1 MSLSQIT
8 LSGTIKENAEQKTT
22 TNGNSVISFMMMVLR
37 YDSRAKEEKS
47 YPVKVNMWGET
58 FADQLTQ
65 LTAGTRVI
73 VTGRLQLDQFNDRN
87 GKMVRLAVVDAN
99 KVASLKDLANAS
111 SGSSRTMSDPYSD
124 MASSSIGS
132 ETDALSSEEVPF

>member
-8 LSGTIKENAEQKTT
+8 LSGTIKEDAEQKTT
-22 TNGNSVISFMMMVLR
+22 TNGNAVISFMMTVLR

-58 FADQLTQ
+58 FADQVPQ

-87 GKMVRLAVVDAN
+87 GKMVRLAAIDAN
-99 KVASLKDLANAS
+99 RVASLKDLANAS
-111 SGSSRTMSDPYSD
+111 SGSSKMMSDPYAD
-124 MASSSIGS
+124 MARSTGS

>member
-8 LSGTIKENAEQKTT
+8 LSGTVKADAEQKTT
-22 TNGNSVISFMMMVLR
+22 ANGNSVISFMMTVLR

-47 YPVKVNMWGET
+47 YAVKVNMWGET

-65 LTAGTRVI
+65 LTTGTRVI

-87 GKMVRLAVVDAN
+87 GKMVRLAAIDAN
-99 KVASLKDLANAS
+99 RVASLKDIANAS
-111 SGSSRTMSDPYSD
+111 LGSSKMMSDPYAD
-124 MASSSIGS
+124 MASSSAGS